1 VPRWLWQCRRL
12 DSQKLG
18 RSCQRCRARARDS
31 TGTKAMGTTARAS
44 APGVVSSCIRLG
56 WSMAT
61 LSLRLSIFGS
71 TDPPSVALVV
81 KFHVFVTQVSQGL
94 YIYINVICD
103 IGREYDIR
111 IKLLG
116 YPLST
121 KSKPSAELGDY
132 LNFFLGSGY
141 SYCWHTNPAS
151 NGKIEPPI
159 RNELRVTNG
168 CLPTTAILHKQ
179 VTCCT

>member
-1 VPRWLWQCRRL
+1 MPRWHWQCRRL

-31 TGTKAMGTTARAS
+31 TGTKAMGTTAHAS

-81 KFHVFVTQVSQGL
+81 KFHVFVTQVSHGAI

-103 IGREYDIR
+103 IGREYDISIR
-111 IKLLG
+111 VEISGEPLCPLILLVQ
-116 YPLST
+116 T
-121 KSKPSAELGDY
+121 
-132 LNFFLGSGY
+132 SGLALVCY
-141 SYCWHTNPAS
+141 KMS
-151 NGKIEPPI
+151 NHHQKH
-159 RNELRVTNG
+159 
-168 CLPTTAILHKQ
+168 PTTK
-179 VTCCT
+179 